1 MIKQSA
7 RSRKKHREDKK
18 AQLVYWQ
25 EHRNCEVCLAEG
37 RGKGA
42 AIQIHEIKFR
52 SQGGKCVPDNMISTC
67 LADHERMHFR
77 RAKWLY
83 REELYKMKGENDEK
97 KIRDRNKKYDV
108 SLF

>member
-7 RSRKKHREDKK
+7 KSRKKAKDNKK
-18 AQLVYWQ
+18 AQELYWTG
-25 EHRNCEVCLAEG
+25 HKFCEMCLFEG
-37 RGKGA
+37 RGKVAG
-42 AIQIHEIKFR
+42 IQIHEIKFR

-83 REELYKMKGENDEK
+83 RDDLYKMKLDK
-97 KIRDRNKKYDV
+97 FTNKV
-108 SLF
+108 